1 MPNPMEFEF
10 WFKPG
15 GPTGPGP
22 DWPTGNMAVISFS
35 VQRENSPFGGVLENV
50 GIGHHNELETLDK
63 VWDKSIDNEALRIST
78 HCWARVNKDNKK
90 NLFVLIAVFWRVFHA
105 SWSLFGVQNMLDALK
120 NALVLFDLLTL
131 AEFNW

>member
-1 MPNPMEFEF
+1 MPRRLVFPLPLLFSMSVVFEVPGGEVSPLVMPLRGLPVPPLLPLEGPPITVPRLMPNPMEFEF

-50 GIGHHNELETLDK
+50 RIGHHNELETLDK
-63 VWDKSIDNEALRIST
+63 V
-78 HCWARVNKDNKK
+78 
-90 NLFVLIAVFWRVFHA
+90 
-105 SWSLFGVQNMLDALK
+105 
-120 NALVLFDLLTL
+120 
-131 AEFNW
+131 